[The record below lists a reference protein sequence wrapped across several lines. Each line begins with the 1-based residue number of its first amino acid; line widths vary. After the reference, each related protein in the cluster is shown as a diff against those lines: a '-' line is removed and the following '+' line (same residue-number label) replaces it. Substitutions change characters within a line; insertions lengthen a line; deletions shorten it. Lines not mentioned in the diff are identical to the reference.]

1 MSESWQHL
9 LDGKRVLGVEDEAII
24 SFLLE
29 DMLAELGASEVR
41 PAASVAV
48 ALSRIDTWKPDLAVL
63 DVNLGGERAYP
74 IAERLEAEGV
84 PFLFTTGYGKSGL
97 DARWAGKAV
106 VQKPF
111 TAPLMAEALRN
122 LLGR

>member
-1 MSESWQHL
+1 MSATPI
-9 LDGKRVLGVEDEAII
+9 LDGLSVLVVEDEAII

-29 DMLAELGASEVR
+29 DMLAELGAREVR
-41 PAASVAV
+41 TAASVAG
-48 ALSRIDTWKPDLAVL
+48 ALSAIDQLKPDVAVL

-74 IAERLEAEGV
+74 IAESLEKEGV
-84 PFLFTTGYGKSGL
+84 PFVFTTGYGKSGL
-97 DARWAGKAV
+97 DPRWASRVV

-111 TAPLMAEALRN
+111 TAPIMSAALAG